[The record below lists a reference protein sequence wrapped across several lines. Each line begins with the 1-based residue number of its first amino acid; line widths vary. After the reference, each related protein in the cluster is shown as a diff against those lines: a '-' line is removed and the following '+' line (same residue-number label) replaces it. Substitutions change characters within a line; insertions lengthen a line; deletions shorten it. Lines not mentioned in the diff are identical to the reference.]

1 MTYRISEA
9 AAASRLSIKAIRHYE
24 RIGLIPPAPRTSGVE
39 YGTTGQR
46 LFSSEDIGRLQ
57 FIYRARLL
65 GLRLEEIRELLAAAE
80 GHCPG
85 STPRYREI
93 LVRHLEE
100 IETQMR
106 HLETLHANVQK
117 LLTHFPHPVRECF
130 DADCSCLDTE
140 HSGQISTQTKSI
152 QQTFQEVKNES

>member
-1 MTYRISEA
+1 MAYKISEA

-24 RIGLIPPAPRTSGVE
+24 HIGLIPPAPRTNGAG

-46 LFSSEDIGRLQ
+46 LYSSEDIGRLQ

-65 GLRLEEIRELLAAAE
+65 DLRLEEIRELMAAAE

-85 STPRYREI
+85 SIPRYREI
-93 LVRHLEE
+93 LVRHLEK
-100 IETQMR
+100 IETQML

-117 LLTHFPHPVRECF
+117 LLTHFPYPVRECF
-130 DADCSCLDTE
+130 DADCSCLE
-140 HSGQISTQTKSI
+140 MELSGQTSTQINPT
-152 QQTFQEVKNES
+152 TFAGEKNE